1 MLEMREAV
9 AAEKLT
15 RRFGEVVALD
25 EVSFVLPGP
34 QVVGILGPN
43 GAGKSTLLDLLEGL
57 DTPTSGT
64 VRVLGGPVHPYPRS
78 RVGVV
83 LQRECTLDGVTVSE
97 WVELFASI
105 AGATATAI
113 LAEAGLEA
121 RANVPMQRLSG
132 GEAQRL
138 HLAVAV
144 AHEPELLFLDEPTAH
159 LDPDD
164 KRRLGE
170 RVRAQGRSR
179 TIVLSTHDMRE
190 AEALCDHLLFLDRG
204 RVRAAGPKGELLA
217 GVGSVEDA
225 FFHYCAARIGADGGR
240 S

>member
-1 MLEMREAV
+1 MREVVAV
-9 AAEKLT
+9 DRLT
-15 RRFGEVVALD
+15 RRFGDVLALD
-25 EVSFVLPGP
+25 EVSFALTGP

-57 DTPTSGT
+57 DVPTSGT
-64 VRVLGGPVHPYPRS
+64 VRILGGPLVPYPRR

-83 LQRECTLDGVTVSE
+83 LQRECTLDGVTVGE

-105 AGATATAI
+105 AGARPAAI
-113 LAEAGLEA
+113 LDEAGLVA
-121 RANVPMQRLSG
+121 RARVPMQRLSG

-144 AHEPELLFLDEPTAH
+144 AHAPELLFLDEPTAH

-170 RVRAQGRSR
+170 RILAQGRER

-190 AEALCDHLLFLDRG
+190 AEALCDHLVFLDRG
-204 RVRAAGPKGELLA
+204 RVRAAGPKRELLA

-225 FFHYCAARIGADGGR
+225 FFHYCAARIAEDGGR
-240 S
+240 A

>member
-1 MLEMREAV
+1 MREVVAV
-9 AAEKLT
+9 ERLT

-25 EVSFVLPGP
+25 EIDFVLSGP

-64 VRVLGGPVHPYPRS
+64 IRVLGGPVAPYPRH

-83 LQRECTLDGVTVSE
+83 LQRECTLDGVTVGE

-105 AGATATAI
+105 AGAKPAAI
-113 LAEAGLEA
+113 LEEAGLGQ
-121 RANVPMQRLSG
+121 RVRTPMQRLSG

-144 AHEPELLFLDEPTAH
+144 AHAPELLFLDEPTAH

-170 RVRAQGRSR
+170 RIRAQGRER

-190 AEALCDHLLFLDRG
+190 AELLCDHLVFLDRG
-204 RVRAAGPKGELLA
+204 RVPAAGPKDELLA

-225 FFHYCAARIGADGGR
+225 FFHYCKARIGADGGR
-240 S
+240 A